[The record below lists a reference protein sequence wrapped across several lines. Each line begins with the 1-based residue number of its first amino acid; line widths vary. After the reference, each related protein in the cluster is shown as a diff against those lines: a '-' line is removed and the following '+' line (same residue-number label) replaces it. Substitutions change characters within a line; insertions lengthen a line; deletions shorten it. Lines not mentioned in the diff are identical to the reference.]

1 MRSQGRALPI
11 DPYLATIVE
20 ALGAGRNLVLQAAPG
35 AGKTTRVPWAL
46 CESQTPGAG
55 EVLVLEPR
63 RLAARMA
70 ARRVAE
76 ELGERLGE
84 SVGYQ
89 VRFEEVGGRQTRLR
103 FVTEGVLTRR
113 LLTDPTLAGVGVV
126 VLDEFHERHLQT
138 DLALALLRRLQQ
150 GARPDLRLLV
160 MSATLDAGPVA
171 TYLGAGEPLE
181 IPGLSHPVTI
191 EYAPRPDDR
200 PLAAQV
206 ESALGGLCA
215 AGLAGDVLVFLP
227 GAAEIRRAQS
237 ACARLA
243 AREDLLVLPLHGELP
258 VEEQERAIRPA
269 GQRKVILSTNVAESS
284 LTIEGVVAVID
295 SGLARIVGHSPWSG
309 LPTHEVGRISQAAA
323 VQRAG
328 RAGRTRPGVCH
339 RLYTQQDFQARPAH
353 PTPEIAR
360 EDLAGALLE
369 LYAAGVADPATFDWF
384 ERPPLAALEAATT
397 LLCRLGA
404 VEAGGGVTAIGRQM
418 LRFPL
423 HPRQSRLL
431 VEAQRRGVESE
442 AATIAALIG
451 ERDILASTLFG
462 EGPARSSRQIDSS
475 SDLLER
481 LDLFAEATRQRLEPE
496 ALRELGLDPA
506 ATRAVDRVRRQL
518 ERLLRQ
524 EPLSRSTKSPSPLAG
539 QSREAALLLSVLAGY
554 PDRVA
559 RRRTTRP
566 AVSGRAAPAPALAST
581 LAATE
586 EGGELR
592 LATGGGAQLSP
603 RSVVLRAE
611 YLVAIEAAERR
622 DRSSTTGRPLVHL
635 ASAIEP
641 DWLIEIAPDAIQET
655 IEVTWNAKTER
666 VEAFE
671 RMLYY
676 QLVLDERRLAN
687 SHRPEVSQV
696 LAEAAL
702 AAGWERFAD
711 PEEVYRLLWRIAF
724 IGYHF
729 PELDFPDLG
738 ESDIPEALRELCGGL
753 SSFAELRAAAGRGG
767 LVQCLRQRL
776 PTQSWRQ
783 LDSLAP
789 ESVQLPGRRHVRI
802 HYERDQAPWIASRL
816 QDFIGLQEGPRIGE
830 GRVPL
835 VLHLLAPNQRPVQV
849 TTDLAGFWERT
860 YPQVR
865 RELSRR
871 YPRHTWP

>member
-1 MRSQGRALPI
+1 MRSQGSALPI
-11 DPYLATIVE
+11 DGYLPSIVE
-20 ALGAGRNLVLQAAPG
+20 ALGVGRNLVLQAAPG

-46 CESQTPGAG
+46 CQSLPPGTG

-89 VRFEEVGGRQTRLR
+89 VRFEEVGGRETRLR
-103 FVTEGVLTRR
+103 FVTEGILTRR
-113 LLTDPTLAGVGVV
+113 LLTDPTLRGVGVV

-138 DLALALLRRLQQ
+138 DLALALLRRLQR

-171 TYLGAGEPLE
+171 TYLGAGDPLE
-181 IPGLSHPVTI
+181 IPGRSHPVTI
-191 EYAPRPDDR
+191 EYAARPDDR

-206 ESALGGLCA
+206 ESALEGLCRS
-215 AGLAGDVLVFLP
+215 GLDGDVLVFLP

-295 SGLARIVGHSPWSG
+295 SGLARMVGHSPWSG
-309 LPTHEVGRISQAAA
+309 LATHEVGRISQAAA

-328 RAGRTRPGVCH
+328 RAGRTRPGVCR

-360 EDLAGALLE
+360 EDLAGAVLE
-369 LYAAGVADPATFDWF
+369 LYAMGVVDPVTFDWF
-384 ERPPLAALEAATT
+384 ERPPQAALEAATT
-397 LLCRLGA
+397 LLCRLCA
-404 VEAGGGVTAIGRQM
+404 VEPGGGVTPTGRQM

-431 VEAQRRGVESE
+431 VEAQRRGVEGE

-451 ERDILASTLFG
+451 ERDILATSLFG
-462 EGPARSSRQIDSS
+462 EGGARSSRQIDSS

-481 LDLFAEATRQRLEPE
+481 LDLFAEATRQRLVPE

-518 ERLLRQ
+518 ERLL
-524 EPLSRSTKSPSPLAG
+524 SGGGRSSSAGTTLLTSSSPDPG
-539 QSREAALLLSVLAGY
+539 GKREEALLFSILAGY

-559 RRRTTRP
+559 QRRTTRP
-566 AVSGRAAPAPALAST
+566 AVSGRAAPAS
-581 LAATE
+581 AATE

-603 RSVVLRAE
+603 RSVVRRAE

-622 DRSSTTGRPLVHL
+622 DRSGTTGRPLVHL

-671 RMLYY
+671 RMLYH
-676 QLVLDERRLAN
+676 QMVLDERRLAN
-687 SHRPEVSQV
+687 PHRPEVSQV

-702 AAGWERFAD
+702 TVGWERFAD

-738 ESDIPEALRELCGGL
+738 ESDIPEALRELCDGL

-783 LDSLAP
+783 LDTLAP

-816 QDFIGLQEGPRIGE
+816 QDFIGLQKGPRIGE

-871 YPRHTWP
+871 YPRHAWP

>member
-1 MRSQGRALPI
+1 MAMRSQASPLPI
-11 DPYLATIVE
+11 DPYLGTIVE
-20 ALGAGRNLVLQAAPG
+20 AVAAGRNLVLQAAPG

-46 CESQTPGAG
+46 CQSLPAGVG

-76 ELGERLGE
+76 ELGENLGE

-89 VRFEEVGGRQTRLR
+89 VRFEEVGGRETRLR

-113 LLTDPTLAGVGVV
+113 LLSDPTLVGVGVV

-138 DLALALLRRLQQ
+138 DLALALLRRLQR
-150 GARPDLRLLV
+150 GARPDLRLVV
-160 MSATLDAGPVA
+160 MSATLDAAPVA
-171 TYLGAGEPLE
+171 DYLGAGAPLE
-181 IPGLSHPVTI
+181 IPGMSHPVTV
-191 EYAPRPDDR
+191 EYAARPDDR

-206 ESALGGLCA
+206 ESALERLCA
-215 AGLAGDVLVFLP
+215 AGLDGDVLVFLP
-227 GAAEIRRAQS
+227 GAAEIRRAQA
-237 ACARLA
+237 ACTRLA
-243 AREDLLVLPLHGELP
+243 TRENLLVLPLHGELP
-258 VEEQERAIRPA
+258 IEEQDRAIRPA

-284 LTIEGVVAVID
+284 LTIDGVVAVID

-309 LPTHEVGRISQAAA
+309 LPTHEVARVSQAAA
-323 VQRAG
+323 IQRAG

-369 LYAAGVADPATFDWF
+369 LPAAGVVDPATFDWF

-397 LLCRLGA
+397 LLRRLGA
-404 VEAGGGVTAIGRQM
+404 VEAGGAVTPTGRQM
-418 LRFPL
+418 LRYPL

-431 VEAQRRGVESE
+431 VEAQRRGVGIE

-451 ERDILASTLFG
+451 ERDILASALFG
-462 EGPARSSRQIDSS
+462 ERASAASGVDSS

-481 LDLFAEATRQRLEPE
+481 LDLFREATRRRLAPE

-518 ERLLRQ
+518 ERLLPRGPSAPSAEAPPPPRSAQ
-524 EPLSRSTKSPSPLAG
+524 AREEPLLFSI
-539 QSREAALLLSVLAGY
+539 LAGY

-559 RRRTTRP
+559 RRRGPR
-566 AVSGRAAPAPALAST
+566 AAASGRSASSTTAPID
-581 LAATE
+581 
-586 EGGELR
+586 EGGELL

-603 RSVVLRAE
+603 RSVVRRAE
-611 YLVAIEAAERR
+611 YVVAIEAAERR
-622 DRSSTTGRPLVHL
+622 DRSGPAGRPLVHL

-641 DWLIEIAPDAIQET
+641 DWLIEIAPDAIHET
-655 IEVTWNAKTER
+655 IDVTWNPKTER
-666 VEAFE
+666 AEALE
-671 RMLYY
+671 RMLYH
-676 QLVLDERRLAN
+676 QLILDERRLADP
-687 SHRPEVSQV
+687 HRPEVARV

-702 AAGWERFAD
+702 AVGWERFAD
-711 PEEVYRLLWRIAF
+711 PDEVYRLLWRVAF
-724 IGYHF
+724 LGYHF
-729 PELDFPDLG
+729 PELHFPDLG
-738 ESDIPEALRELCGGL
+738 ESDIPAALRELCEGL

-767 LVQCLRQRL
+767 LVQRLRQRL
-776 PTQSWRQ
+776 PHEAWRQ
-783 LDSLAP
+783 LDALAP
-789 ESVQLPGRRHVRI
+789 ESVQLPGRRNVRI

-816 QDFIGLQEGPRIGE
+816 QDFIGLQEGPRIGQ

-871 YPRHTWP
+871 YPRHLWP

>member
-1 MRSQGRALPI
+1 MTRQSSPLPI
-11 DPYLATIVE
+11 DPYLATIV
-20 ALGAGRNLVLQAAPG
+20 AAVAAGGNLVLQAAPG

-46 CESQTPGAG
+46 CQSLGVGAG

-76 ELGERLGE
+76 ELGEPLGE

-113 LLTDPTLAGVGVV
+113 LLSDPTLAGVGVV

-138 DLALALLRRLQQ
+138 DLALALLRRLQR
-150 GARPDLRLLV
+150 GARPDLRLVV
-160 MSATLDAGPVA
+160 MSATLDAAPVA
-171 TYLGAGEPLE
+171 DYLGSGSPLE
-181 IPGLSHPVTI
+181 IPGRSHPVTV
-191 EYAPRPDDR
+191 EFAARPDDR

-206 ESALGGLCA
+206 VSALEGLCA
-215 AGLAGDVLVFLP
+215 AGLEGDVLVFLP
-227 GAAEIRRAQS
+227 GAAEIRRAQ
-237 ACARLA
+237 AVCVQVA
-243 AREDLLVLPLHGELP
+243 AREDLLLLPLHGELP

-309 LPTHEVGRISQAAA
+309 LPTHEVARVSQAAA

-328 RAGRTRPGVCH
+328 RAGRTRPGVCR
-339 RLYTQQDFQARPAH
+339 RLYTPQDFQARPVH

-369 LYAAGVADPATFDWF
+369 LHAMGVVDPATFDWF
-384 ERPPLAALEAATT
+384 ERPPQAALDAAAT
-397 LLCRLGA
+397 LLRRLGA
-404 VEAGGGVTAIGRQM
+404 IEPGGGITPMGRQM

-431 VEAQRRGVESE
+431 VEASRRGVGTE
-442 AATIAALIG
+442 AATLAALIG
-451 ERDILASTLFG
+451 ERDILASTLFA
-462 EGPARSSRQIDSS
+462 EGAAPPSRQVDSS

-481 LDLFAEATRQRLEPE
+481 LDLFTEATRRRLAPE
-496 ALRELGLDPA
+496 ALRELGLDA
-506 ATRAVDRVRRQL
+506 GATRAVDRVRRQL
-518 ERLLRQ
+518 ERLLPRG
-524 EPLSRSTKSPSPLAG
+524 PLALSP
-539 QSREAALLLSVLAGY
+539 QASPPSTSPQAREEALLIAILAGY

-559 RRRTTRP
+559 RRRAPR
-566 AVSGRAAPAPALAST
+566 AAASGRSAFSTTAPI
-581 LAATE
+581 E
-586 EGGELR
+586 EGGELL

-603 RSVVLRAE
+603 RSVVRRAE

-622 DRSSTTGRPLVHL
+622 DRSGAAGRPLVHL

-641 DWLIEIAPDAIQET
+641 DWLIEIDPDAIRET
-655 IEVTWNAKTER
+655 IDVAWNPKTER
-666 VEAFE
+666 AEAHE
-671 RMLYY
+671 RMLYH

-687 SHRPEVSQV
+687 PHRPEVAAV

-702 AAGWERFAD
+702 AIGWERFAD
-711 PEEVYRLLWRIAF
+711 PDEVYRLLWRIAF
-724 IGYHF
+724 LGYNF
-729 PELDFPDLG
+729 PELHFPDLG
-738 ESDIPEALRELCGGL
+738 ESDIPEALRELCEGL

-767 LVQCLRQRL
+767 LVQRLRQRL
-776 PTQSWRQ
+776 PPEAWRQ
-783 LDSLAP
+783 LDALAP
-789 ESVQLPGRRHVRI
+789 ESVQLPGRRNVRI
-802 HYERDQAPWIASRL
+802 HYERNQAPWIASRL
-816 QDFIGLQEGPRIGE
+816 QDFIGLEEGPRIGQ

-871 YPRHTWP
+871 YPRHSWP